1 MKNMDSIAEML
12 TRIRNAGLARQRTV
26 TIPYSKMR
34 FNIVSL
40 LVSEAYL
47 AAALPSPD
55 KKTFTVTLKFNPDGT
70 SFIQEIVRQSKP
82 SRRLYVS
89 VGAIPRVKNGLGLAI
104 ISTPQGL
111 MSDKEARKKHIGGE
125 LICTVS

>member
-1 MKNMDSIAEML
+1 MDSIAEML

>member
-1 MKNMDSIAEML
+1 MDSIAEML

-34 FNIVSL
+34 FNIASL